1 MAGFSILEI
10 CMLVC
15 FGASW
20 PVSIYKSWTSRT
32 TKGKSLLFTC
42 LLFIGYIFGILHKIF
57 YHRDVVIAL
66 YALNLI
72 LISIDIG
79 LYFRN
84 RRIDAIRDGAPDREM
99 EL

>member
-1 MAGFSILEI
+1 MGNFSIFEI
-10 CMLVC
+10 CMLIC

-32 TKGKSLLFTC
+32 AKGKSFIFTC
-42 LLFIGYIFGILHKIF
+42 LLFIGYIFGILHKVF
-57 YHRDVVIAL
+57 YRWDFVVVL

-72 LISIDIG
+72 LISIDMC

-84 RRIDAIRDGAPDREM
+84 RKIDEIRDGG
-99 EL
+99 L

>member
-1 MAGFSILEI
+1 MTHFSVFEI
-10 CMLVC
+10 GMLVC

-32 TKGKSLLFTC
+32 AKGKSFLFTC
-42 LLFIGYIFGILHKIF
+42 LLFVGYIFGILHKIL
-57 YHRDVVIAL
+57 YNRDAVIAL

-72 LISIDIG
+72 LISIDMC

-84 RRIDAIRDGAPDREM
+84 RKLDAARDGRP
-99 EL
+99 

>member
-1 MAGFSILEI
+1 MGNFSIFEI
-10 CMLVC
+10 CMLIC

-32 TKGKSLLFTC
+32 AKGKSFLFICMLL
-42 LLFIGYIFGILHKIF
+42 IGYIFGILHKIF
-57 YHRDVVIAL
+57 YGRDVVIAL

-72 LISIDIG
+72 LILIDIC

-84 RRIDAIRDGAPDREM
+84 RKLDAERDRNK
-99 EL
+99 

>member
-1 MAGFSILEI
+1 MGNFSVFEI
-10 CMLVC
+10 CMLIC

-32 TKGKSLLFTC
+32 AKGKSFVFSC
-42 LLFIGYIFGILHKIF
+42 LLLVGYIFGILHKIF
-57 YHRDVVIAL
+57 YRRDFVIAL

-72 LISIDIG
+72 LISIDMC

-84 RRIDAIRDGAPDREM
+84 RKIDEIRDGG
-99 EL
+99 L